1 MSGLLILHSPGAL
14 SANHAHS
21 HTRILPTLIPCSL
34 VEHVQSKSPGAK
46 DVQTQLRAQCPPLL
60 FNVRKQ
66 VKEIQEER
74 ERRRLEEER
83 IKAAAE
89 AERERLR
96 EAERKRIAAVELKLE
111 RQRQLR
117 ARGVCSAGYEWQENP
132 SHPNYRCAGGGHFCT
147 FRWWH

>member
-89 AERERLR
+89 GRAG
-96 EAERKRIAAVELKLE
+96 EA
-111 RQRQLR
+111 
-117 ARGVCSAGYEWQENP
+117 
-132 SHPNYRCAGGGHFCT
+132 AGGRAQAHCCSGAQAGKT
-147 FRWWH
+147 EAAEG